1 MNIFGGMGFAR
12 IIKTFVPGVFLLVSF
27 AGYFDLLALRLRGK
41 PMIWPWV
48 ESNQAL
54 AIAIASIAAIAVGVL
69 SNMLVFTFATD
80 RLIRRDFS
88 KAHRSLEKDESN
100 LLVASTELICGD
112 GITLDRETSL
122 DIEYLLS
129 PKLPLAKITYLQES
143 YWYYLKFQM
152 NMGVVVTFAG
162 PLMTLGAFRS
172 TLWLGGNTIVAT
184 ATAAVSILGI
194 LSVLWL
200 LLKTARVNFSRHRI
214 KRFSILLTAYNELAR
229 ELGVESSIQSPRTGS
244 RPQSTLTRQQSCHS
258 DQDRTPLQAFVATH
272 ILKQPQHRAKPT
284 ASGNGH

>member
-143 YWYYLKFQM
+143 YWYYLRVSNEHGCCRNLRRPLNDSGSIPFNIM
-152 NMGVVVTFAG
+152 AG
-162 PLMTLGAFRS
+162 RKHYRRDCHRGCLHSWHLECS
-172 TLWLGGNTIVAT
+172 LAT
-184 ATAAVSILGI
+184 TQNSSSEF
-194 LSVLWL
+194 LS
-200 LLKTARVNFSRHRI
+200 
-214 KRFSILLTAYNELAR
+214 
-229 ELGVESSIQSPRTGS
+229 P
-244 RPQSTLTRQQSCHS
+244 
-258 DQDRTPLQAFVATH
+258 
-272 ILKQPQHRAKPT
+272 
-284 ASGNGH
+284 